1 MIDVKKIEERL
12 NNYSEHHKKFQL
24 INYSEVK
31 TIRDLLMMI
40 ISQKVKL
47 PAIQRKEVW
56 NNQIKSDFIGT
67 LIVRPQNIA
76 NDLIPRI
83 TIVTDGV
90 RWVLVDGQQRLI
102 TCLRFFKANS
112 EIKEEI
118 ERYAEKFKRGFSLLN
133 VNKDAAPLKL
143 KFSENCILSKEDKE
157 TLSRFT
163 CDKFPIDLQGLLLDL
178 KFVINVVKVE
188 EEDFEEKA
196 RELYLLLNN
205 GVKVNKEETY
215 RGRYQGTVLY
225 DTIDDLS
232 YNFLLP
238 VVQYTDKRLKITNLL
253 IDIYSMFIDEY
264 TKGGSTGRNKILN
277 KYKDD
282 NESAKTFKEEF
293 LNVLDVAKN
302 IFPDG
307 KCFSEYNVERG
318 WKSLSFAATL
328 PWTVAIR
335 ELLFEDTL
343 LRKEDFIKNKDS
355 IMELWKK
362 LSIPTGKKKSAVDVV
377 DNDKWLK
384 YMVDH
389 TNNKDRVLARKE
401 IIKNLIIH
409 AIK

>member
-1 MIDVKKIEERL
+1 MVDIKKIEKKL
-12 NNYSEHHKKFQL
+12 NSYSQNLAKFQL

-56 NNQIKSDFIGT
+56 NNQMKSDFIGT

-102 TCLRFFKANS
+102 ACLRFFKANS

-143 KFSENCILSKEDKE
+143 KFSENCTLPKEDKE
-157 TLSRFT
+157 ALSGFT
-163 CDKFPIDLQGLLLDL
+163 CDKFPIDLQELLLDL
-178 KFVINVVKVE
+178 KIVINVVKVE

-253 IDIYSMFIDEY
+253 TDIYSMFIDEY